1 VDHGGER
8 KFRGRRTEVGGRKRK
23 RKRKRKRRRTSNI
36 EHPTLNIEV
45 KRKRERSEVRG
56 QRSLGKNL
64 KIWHVL
70 WHRRT
75 WGRMPQG
82 RTGTGCPSYEEE
94 IEEAASSSSDF

>member
-1 VDHGGER
+1 MEG
-8 KFRGRRTEVGGRKRK
+8 RGRQRTEGGGRKRK
-23 RKRKRKRRRTSNI
+23 RKRKRKRESA
-36 EHPTLNIEV
+36 V
-45 KRKRERSEVRG
+45 SSQWSV
-56 QRSLGKNL
+56 GKNL